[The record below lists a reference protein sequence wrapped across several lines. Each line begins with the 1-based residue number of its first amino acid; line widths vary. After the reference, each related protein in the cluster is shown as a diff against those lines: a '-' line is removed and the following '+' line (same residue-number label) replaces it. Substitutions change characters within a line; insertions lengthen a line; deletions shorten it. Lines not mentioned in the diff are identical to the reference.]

1 MKWQKILKAIDSYF
15 YDIPD
20 MQTLQQAILEVED
33 MIMDFV
39 YDDRFKPYMEQLNED
54 LQEVKRETDF
64 TMAVKMFNGL
74 HDSIDKLVD
83 EHAGGL
89 PTRLQK

>member
-39 YDDRFKPYMEQLNED
+39 YDDRFKPYMEQLNAD

-64 TMAVKMFNGL
+64 NMAVKMFNGL

>member
-1 MKWQKILKAIDSYF
+1 MKWQKILKAADN

-20 MQTLQQAILEVED
+20 MQTLQMAIQEVED

-54 LQEVKRETDF
+54 LQEVKKETE
-64 TMAVKMFNGL
+64 
-74 HDSIDKLVD
+74 D
-83 EHAGGL
+83 EACESC
-89 PTRLQK
+89 TI